1 MFIRV
6 LYTIVSP
13 RRRLSKRTQ
22 TVLQECTA
30 IFRLFTAD
38 AASQASSRTNTVPL
52 SSDLVSG
59 TAEVKGNHMGLA
71 HTNSYCIT
79 LDFPFSVHI
88 YCVAK
93 AQLCIALYFYHKS
106 L

>member
-1 MFIRV
+1 MFIGV

-13 RRRLSKRTQ
+13 RRRLGKRTQ

-38 AASQASSRTNTVPL
+38 AASQAGSRTKTVPL

-71 HTNSYCIT
+71 YTNTYCTT
-79 LDFPFSVHI
+79 LDY
-88 YCVAK
+88 YCTIFCTYILRGQSA
-93 AQLCIALYFYHKS
+93 AMYSFLRLP
-106 L
+106 

>member
-1 MFIRV
+1 MFIGV

-13 RRRLSKRTQ
+13 RRRLGKRTQ

-38 AASQASSRTNTVPL
+38 AASQAGSRTNTVPL

-59 TAEVKGNHMGLA
+59 SAEVKGNHMGLA
-71 HTNSYCIT
+71 YTNTYCGLSIFCT
-79 LDFPFSVHI
+79 YI
-88 YCVAK
+88 
-93 AQLCIALYFYHKS
+93 LCGQNAATYSS
-106 L
+106 LHLP